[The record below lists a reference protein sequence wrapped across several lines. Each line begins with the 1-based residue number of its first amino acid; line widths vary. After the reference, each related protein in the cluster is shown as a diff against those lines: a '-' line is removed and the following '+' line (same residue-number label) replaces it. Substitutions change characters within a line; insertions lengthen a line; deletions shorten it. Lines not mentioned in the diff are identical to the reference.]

1 MTHPR
6 RKFVTLGLSTVTL
19 ISAALIAVPALA
31 SSGSGIASVV
41 LVTADN
47 DAEGHINS
55 DRIKFQTKGPTDVRI
70 QKLTFAAGAYSG
82 WHHHPGFIIV
92 AVKTGLVTLSQS
104 DCSSKSYG
112 PGSSNGAVFVEGHDD
127 AQQATSAAGAEV
139 YVTYVAPSADPRV
152 FRIEDDPPVCA
163 TATTFRNSPAG
174 N

>member
-31 SSGSGIASVV
+31 SPPYGIASVV

-92 AVKTGLVTLSQS
+92 AVKTGLVTLSQT
-104 DCSSKSYG
+104 D
-112 PGSSNGAVFVEGHDD
+112 
-127 AQQATSAAGAEV
+127 
-139 YVTYVAPSADPRV
+139 
-152 FRIEDDPPVCA
+152 
-163 TATTFRNSPAG
+163 
-174 N
+174 